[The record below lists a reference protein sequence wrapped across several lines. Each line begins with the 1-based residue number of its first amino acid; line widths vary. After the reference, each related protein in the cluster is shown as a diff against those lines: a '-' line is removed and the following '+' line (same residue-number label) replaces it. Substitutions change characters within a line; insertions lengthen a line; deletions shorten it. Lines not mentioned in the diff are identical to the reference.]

1 MIRNRDI
8 VIISIQPWDV
18 EIGGNGKN
26 IAIEFHRF
34 NRVLYVNPPL
44 DRISRLK
51 ERKDQ
56 KIKKRIRIR
65 KGTDPDLVQID
76 DQLWTLYPKVLVE
89 SINWIGLPWIY
100 DLFNKRNNRLFAKD
114 IQIAVSRLGFN
125 NFILF
130 NDSSMFLGYYL
141 KELLTPEIYLYYTR
155 DNLIA
160 VDYWKRQGVRL
171 EAELMNKVDLV
182 VANSTYL
189 ASQAR
194 KFNRNSYYV
203 GQGCDGSLFDS
214 KLVTSVPA
222 DIDKITKPIIGY
234 IGVLFS
240 LRLDIEVIEY
250 IAENR
255 PDWSIVLIGPEDDNF
270 KNSRLHQLKNV
281 YFLGT
286 KPMPELPSYLSQF
299 DVAINPQIL
308 NPVTIGNYPRKID
321 EYLAMGKPTVATK
334 TEAMSAFAEFTYL
347 AENKEEYGLLI
358 EKALEEDNDMAHI
371 KREQFAHEHTW
382 ENNIREIYKAI
393 QSSKI

>member
-1 MIRNRDI
+1 M
-8 VIISIQPWDV
+8 
-18 EIGGNGKN
+18 EIGGNCKN

-44 DRISRLK
+44 DRLSRLTK
-51 ERKDQ
+51 RKDP

-65 KGTDPDLVQID
+65 KGKDPDLVQID

-89 SINWIGLPWIY
+89 SINWISLPWLY
-100 DLFNKRNNRLFAKD
+100 DMFNKRNNRSLANA
-114 IQIAVSRLGFN
+114 IQSAVNRLGFSK
-125 NFILF
+125 FILF

-141 KELLTPEIYLYYTR
+141 KEMLNPEIYLYYTR

-171 EAELMNKVDLV
+171 EAKLMNKVDLV
-182 VANSTYL
+182 IANSTYL

-203 GQGCDGSLFDS
+203 GQGCDVSLFDS
-214 KLVTSVPA
+214 KLVTFKPA
-222 DIDKITKPIIGY
+222 DIGKIPKPIIGY
-234 IGVLFS
+234 IGALFS
-240 LRLDIEVIEY
+240 LRLDIKVIEY

-255 PDWSIVLIGPEDDNF
+255 PSWSIVLVGPEDDNF
-270 KNSRLHQLKNV
+270 KKSKLHQLTNV

-286 KPMPELPSYLSQF
+286 KPVPELPSYLNQF

-334 TEAMSAFAEFTYL
+334 TEAMAVFAEHTYL
-347 AENKEEYGLLI
+347 AENKEEYVLLI
-358 EKALEEDNDMAHI
+358 EKALQDDNGIAHYN
-371 KREQFAHEHTW
+371 REQFAREHTW

-393 QSSKI
+393 TSSKTS